1 MKHLFSLNKYF
12 WKYRKLFLGGLFFI
26 ILSNYFRI
34 LSPQVSGYI
43 VDKVSGVL
51 AGASNTD
58 NKKYEPLLQWVAGLL
73 DEKNISTSGIVIF
86 AVSSLLLLALLG
98 GFFMFLMRQT
108 IIVMSRHIEFDQ
120 KNEVYAHYQQLSMSF
135 YKRNTTGDLMNRIAE
150 DVSRVR
156 MYTGPA
162 VMYIINLTATICFSV
177 FFMLRENALLTVYV
191 LSPLPVLALTIY
203 FVNNWINK
211 KSETIQAQLSTLTST
226 AQESYAGIRVIKSF
240 IQEKSIKRFFKDNA
254 QSYRDS
260 AVSLARAEALYFP
273 SIALLIGLSTIITI
287 AIGSTMVA
295 NGDQSVTA
303 GTITSFVIYIN
314 MLTFPVSAIGWTA
327 SMIQRAAVSQR
338 RINEFLHT
346 PIEFGYTLLAQPKVI
361 EGAIEFKDVYF
372 TYDNTGIE
380 ALKSFNLSIAKGD
393 KILLLG
399 KTGSGK
405 TTIAQLL
412 LGFYQP
418 SKGEIKIDDL
428 PLASFKLQS
437 LRQQIGYVPQDVFLF
452 SDSISQ
458 NIGFGLNNT
467 PTENAILD
475 AAKHSSIH
483 TEITRFEKGYQTMVG
498 ERGVTLSGGQKQRV
512 SIARALI
519 KNAPI
524 LILDDCLSAV
534 DAKTESEIA
543 GNFSGILKDTTS
555 IIITHRIPSK
565 INFNTIIV
573 LDDGAVVE
581 RGTHEELMGIGGLYA
596 ELYRVQLTEDPVSQ
610 EVDG

>member
-12 WKYRKLFLGGLFFI
+12 WKYKHLFFGGLFFI
-26 ILSNYFRI
+26 VLSNYFRV

-43 VDKVSGVL
+43 VDKVSNVIEGNVN
-51 AGASNTD
+51 AKP
-58 NKKYEPLLQWVAGLL
+58 KKYEPLLQWVAGLL

-86 AVSSLLLLALLG
+86 AVTSLLLLALLG

-177 FFMLRENALLTVYV
+177 FFMLRENALLTLYV
-191 LSPLPVLALTIY
+191 LSPLPILAITIY
-203 FVNNWINK
+203 LVNNWINK

-240 IQEKSIKRFFKDNA
+240 IQEKSIKLFFKHNA
-254 QSYRDS
+254 QQYRDS
-260 AVSLARAEALYFP
+260 AVSLAKAEALYFP
-273 SIALLIGLSTIITI
+273 AIALLIGLSTIITI
-287 AIGSTMVA
+287 AIGCTMVA
-295 NGDQSVTA
+295 KGNSTVTA

-327 SMIQRAAVSQR
+327 SMIQRAAVSQK

-346 PIEFGYTLLAQPKVI
+346 PLAAGYMLAENEFLIQGKIEFNNVS
-361 EGAIEFKDVYF
+361 F
-372 TYDNTGIE
+372 TYDNTGIQ
-380 ALKSFNLSIAKGD
+380 ALQEFNLLLEKGE
-393 KILLLG
+393 KLLILG

-412 LGFYQP
+412 LGFY
-418 SKGEIKIDDL
+418 L
-428 PLASFKLQS
+428 PNEGNILVDGKSVAGFRLQN
-437 LRQQIGYVPQDVFLF
+437 LRQQIAYVPQDVFLF
-452 SDSISQ
+452 SDTIIR
-458 NIGFGLNNT
+458 NIGFGLSNT
-467 PTENAILD
+467 PTEKAIHT
-475 AAKHSSIH
+475 AATQSSIH
-483 TEITRFEKGYQTMVG
+483 AEINRFEKGYQTIVG

-519 KNAPI
+519 KNAPV

-534 DAKTESEIA
+534 DAKTEAEIA
-543 GNFSGILKDTTS
+543 ANFSGILKDTTS
-555 IIITHRIPSK
+555 IIITHRIPSN
-565 INFNTIIV
+565 IQFDRIIV
-573 LDDGAVVE
+573 LEEGIIVE
-581 RGTHEELMGIGGLYA
+581 KGTHEELLKMEGLYA
-596 ELYRVQLTEDPVSQ
+596 ELYRIQLTEEPESQ
-610 EVDG
+610 NAE